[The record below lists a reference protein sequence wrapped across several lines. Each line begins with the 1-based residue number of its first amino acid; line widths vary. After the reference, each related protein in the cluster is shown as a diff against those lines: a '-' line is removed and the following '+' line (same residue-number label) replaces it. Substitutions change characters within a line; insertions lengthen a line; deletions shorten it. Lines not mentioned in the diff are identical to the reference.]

1 MSLEST
7 ISVKIWFSVNK
18 DEDGDEDKDE
28 NKDEESNTKCTFVN
42 IQSY

>member
-7 ISVKIWFSVNK
+7 NSVKIGFSINK
-18 DEDGDEDKDE
+18 DEDEDENKDE
-28 NKDEESNTKCTFVN
+28 NKDEESNTKCAFVN

>member
-7 ISVKIWFSVNK
+7 ISVKIGFSINK

-28 NKDEESNTKCTFVN
+28 NKDEGSNTKCAFEN